1 MLKNRELRQPANRW
15 EKLTALASA
24 VTAFSTF
31 LLFVAGAGALFF
43 ANRQIQESRE
53 QAKIQH
59 LDELVQ
65 LYDQPPMVDFRK
77 SLADKRLDA
86 KHKILLPLDPDN
98 APYEMSD
105 VLGFFEHMSLL
116 EQRGYLDKYDIWD
129 EFSDLMFPIYAD
141 ARPYID
147 SQQKQDKEEYAGF
160 TRLMKEMSQIE
171 TEKEGGTVKPQSQED
186 IRDFYISEAE
196 DQPRALPTHSRK

>member
-1 MLKNRELRQPANRW
+1 
-15 EKLTALASA
+15 
-24 VTAFSTF
+24 
-31 LLFVAGAGALFF
+31 
-43 ANRQIQESRE
+43 
-53 QAKIQH
+53 
-59 LDELVQ
+59 
-65 LYDQPPMVDFRK
+65 MVDFRK

-105 VLGFFEHMSLL
+105 VLGFYEHMSLL
-116 EQRGYLDKYDIWD
+116 EKRGYLDKYDVWD

-147 SQQKQDKEEYAGF
+147 SRQKQDKEEYAGF

-171 TEKEGGTVKPQSQED
+171 AEKEGGTVKPQSQED
-186 IRDFYISEAE
+186 IRDFYISETE
-196 DQPRALPTHSRK
+196 DQPRALPTHSRE

>member
-1 MLKNRELRQPANRW
+1 
-15 EKLTALASA
+15 LASA
-24 VTAFSTF
+24 LTAFSTL
-31 LLFVAGAGALFF
+31 LLFVAGAGALIF
-43 ANRQIQESRE
+43 ANRQIQEARELAKIQLQESRE

-59 LDELVQ
+59 LVELVQ
-65 LYDQPPMVDFRK
+65 QFDQPPMVDFRK

-86 KHKILLPLDPDN
+86 KHKILLPLNPGK

-105 VLGFFEHMSLL
+105 VLGFFEHMSRL
-116 EQRGYLDKYDIWD
+116 EEQGYLDKYDIWD
-129 EFSDLMFPIYAD
+129 EFSDSMFPLYAD

-171 TEKEGGTVKPQSQED
+171 AEKEGGTVKPQSQDD
-186 IRDFYISEAE
+186 IRVFYVIEAE